1 MAGLEATLVIGAK
14 DETGATL
21 AALQK
26 TVEAIDRAFAAVD
39 KLAAATAK
47 AARANDPL
55 IASLAATQKAVAEQ
69 REGLASLTV
78 GLEGVAGPTDGA
90 AAAQAKLMGA
100 IERTTLAMTEQGNA
114 ALRAAEKVANAQRR
128 QGGAVAGFRKTVVEN
143 LPFLG
148 PGILHETKAAA
159 EAGGSVQD
167 EIAAL
172 TAAGATPDQIAKAR
186 ADFVGFSRK
195 YAGVSEADWLAAYK
209 DARVIAPAEPY
220 EMTEL
225 GMRYRVAARNSGVPT
240 SEADVSNVLRI
251 MDELGLKTMPER
263 EHLLDSILK
272 QQQAFGPQI
281 STETMLAAYRNAK
294 QSIYDWSPEFR
305 EKLFPT
311 LLQSSGQQGGTEM
324 MTAFNNYIGDHMSAA
339 ELKTLINAGF
349 AAPGDVTWDHNHA
362 MVRPGAHLFESDVFE
377 KNIAQWAWDFH
388 DKYMS
393 GKGATEG
400 GFTDVIAKM
409 PRNMAAL
416 IAFLVHNEA
425 RLKRD
430 EATLGLPVGLA
441 AGDNSYLAQNPGAG
455 LDALKTSIT
464 QFAAAVSS
472 PPMAEIGAGL
482 QAFARGIQSVSASY
496 EEFADK
502 HPEAAKATGAAALA
516 AGAATGGWL
525 SWKLFTGI
533 GRLFGFGGAGAATEA
548 ATAAE
553 TGALSLGGATGVGAA
568 VLATGAALATLLKE
582 LGPEGP
588 LGRFY
593 SAPSPNDFP
602 TPGELERS
610 RRSGMVWHG
619 GSFVYDPEAHR
630 GEAMHRLMEDHGP
643 LKVELD
649 PTSKAQVSV
658 DVTVH
663 ASDDLVRAVAAAKAA
678 SAGNLDAYVG
688 RMDTDAAPR
697 RVGGIGHM

>member
-14 DETGATL
+14 DQTAGTL

-26 TVEAIDRAFAAVD
+26 TVEAIDRAFAAID

-47 AARANDPL
+47 AAKANDPL

-69 REGLASLTV
+69 REGLAALTA

-100 IERTTLAMTEQGNA
+100 IERTTAMMAEQGNA
-114 ALRAAEKVANAQRR
+114 ALRAAEKVANAQKR
-128 QGGAVAGFRKTVVEN
+128 QAGAVGGFRKTVVEN

-172 TAAGATPDQIAKAR
+172 TAAGATPEQIAKAR

-225 GMRYRVAARNSGVPT
+225 GMRYRMAARNSGVPT

-294 QSIYDWSPEFR
+294 QSIYDWSSEFR

-324 MTAFNNYIGDHMSAA
+324 MTSLYNYIGGHMSHA
-339 ELKTLINAGF
+339 ELQTLVAAGF
-349 AAPGDVTWDHNHA
+349 ANNSDLIFNKVGDIKGLK
-362 MVRPGAHLFESDVFE
+362 PGAHLFEADTFQS
-377 KNIAQWAWDFH
+377 NIAQWAWDFH
-388 DKYMS
+388 DEYM
-393 GKGATEG
+393 KRNGASEA
-400 GFTDVIAKM
+400 GFKDIVDRM
-409 PRNMAAL
+409 PRNMGAL
-416 IAFLVHNEA
+416 ISFMVHNED

-441 AGDNSYLAQNPGAG
+441 ASDNSYLAQNPGAG

-482 QAFARGIQSVSASY
+482 QAFARGVQSVSASY
-496 EEFADK
+496 EEFATK
-502 HPEAAKATGAAALA
+502 HPEAAKATGAATLA

-548 ATAAE
+548 ATGAEGAAL
-553 TGALSLGGATGVGAA
+553 GLGGATGIG
-568 VLATGAALATLLKE
+568 ALAMLAAAASAKSIEDVLRDFSPT
-582 LGPEGP
+582 GP
-588 LGRFY
+588 LGDLGRFF
-593 SAPSPNDFP
+593 SKPNANDFP
-602 TPGELERS
+602 TPAELVR
-610 RRSGMVWHG
+610 WQ
-619 GSFVYDPEAHR
+619 
-630 GEAMHRLMEDHGP
+630 AMSAA
-643 LKVELD
+643 
-649 PTSKAQVSV
+649 PTPARPV
-658 DVTVH
+658 DVSGNARVEATVRVE
-663 ASDDLVRAVAAAKAA
+663 AGSELLRIVDSIKRVVGEMPLS
-678 SAGNLDAYVG
+678 SANVG
-688 RMDTDAAPR
+688 RMDIDAAPQR
-697 RVGGIGHM
+697 GPAHGH